1 MINLGKELSSRVLI
15 LDFGSQYTQLI
26 ARRVRELRVYCEI
39 HPWKVKSDFVTGFSP
54 SCIILSGGPE
64 TAGCQRSPQLDLG
77 IFALGVPMLG
87 ICYGMQTMASQ
98 LGGRVEASGKREF
111 GHARVTTLMG
121 DPLFADTGAGEEGT
135 VELDVW
141 MSHGDQ
147 VLELPHGF
155 ECLAKSKDAGMAAI
169 VRKDQNLYGLQFHP
183 EVEDTQ
189 FGKKILENFVI
200 RIASSAREW
209 QTEKFLHQAVEKI
222 RSTVGKDEVILGLSG
237 GVDSS
242 VAAVLIHRA
251 IGKQL
256 HCVFVDNGLLRDKE
270 AEEVRQTF
278 SSDLAMTLH
287 CVDARQRFLD
297 ALSGVEEPEEKRKI
311 IGNLFVKVFEEK
323 AEQLGDIQWL
333 AQGTIYP
340 DVVESAKTGSGA
352 TRLIKSHHNVG
363 GLPEKM
369 RLKLLEPLA
378 SFFKDEVREIGHQ
391 LGLPDSRIH
400 RHPFPGPGLA
410 VRIMGAV
417 DEEKLARLRQADRI
431 FIEVLRNAGL
441 YGEVAQA
448 FVVLL
453 PVKSVAVMGDDRYYG
468 NVLVLRAVETV
479 DFMTA
484 RWARLPLDLLADVA
498 GKIVNEVRGV
508 SRVCYDLGNKPPA
521 TIEWE

>member
-1 MINLGKELSSRVLI
+1 MNSLDEEVSSRVLI

-26 ARRVRELRVYCEI
+26 ARRVRELSVYCEI
-39 HPWKVKSDFVTGFSP
+39 HPWSVKSDFVTDFSP

-64 TAGCQRSPQLDLG
+64 TAGCQRSPQVALD
-77 IFALGVPMLG
+77 IFALGIPMLG

-111 GHARVTTLMG
+111 GHARITASMD
-121 DPLFADTGAGEEGT
+121 DPLFAETRAGEKEM

-147 VLELPHGF
+147 VLELPNGF
-155 ECLAKSKDAGMAAI
+155 ECLAKSKDSGMAAI
-169 VRKDQNLYGLQFHP
+169 VKKDQNLYGLQFHP
-183 EVEDTQ
+183 EVENTQ
-189 FGKKILENFVI
+189 CGKKILENFVV
-200 RIASSAREW
+200 RISGAAREW
-209 QTEKFLHQAVEKI
+209 RTEKFLHRAVEKI
-222 RSTVGKDEVILGLSG
+222 RTTVGKDEVILGLSG

-242 VAAVLIHRA
+242 VAAALIHRA
-251 IGKQL
+251 IAGQL
-256 HCVFVDNGLLRDKE
+256 HCVFVDNGLLRYGE
-270 AEEVRQTF
+270 AQQIQETF
-278 SSDLAMTLH
+278 ATSLAMSLH
-287 CVDARQRFLD
+287 YVDARQRFLE
-297 ALSGVEEPEEKRKI
+297 ALTGVEGPEEKRKI
-311 IGNLFVKVFEEK
+311 IGNLFIKVFEEK
-323 AEQLGDIQWL
+323 ARQLGNIQWL

-369 RLKLLEPLA
+369 RLKLLEPLS
-378 SFFKDEVREIGHQ
+378 SFFKDEVREIGCK
-391 LGLPDSRIH
+391 LGLPDSLVY

-410 VRIMGAV
+410 VRIMGTITE
-417 DEEKLARLRQADRI
+417 DKLERLRQADHI
-431 FIEVLRNAGL
+431 FIEALKNAGL
-441 YGEVAQA
+441 YRQVAQA

-468 NVLVLRAVETV
+468 NVLVLRAVESV

-484 RWARLPLDLLADVA
+484 RWARLPLDFLAEVA

-521 TIEWE
+521 TVEWE